1 MVETI
6 LLVEDEMRIARW
18 TQTYIEKAGYGCI
31 WASNGKDALHMAR
44 REQPDLIVL
53 DLMLPEI
60 DGWTVCEHLREESD
74 VPIIMLTAKV
84 SEKDVIQGLRLGA
97 DDYVKKPFSPD
108 ELIARIEATLRR
120 ANGKA
125 GPDNRLIVGNLTL
138 DLHTRQC
145 FLRDQ
150 PVGLTN
156 RQFELLQFFML
167 HPQQVLS
174 REQLIENVFGAEF
187 DSYERAIDIHIR
199 RLRTKIEHDPS
210 NPTLIQ
216 TVFGVGYRFCPEE
229 S

>member
-1 MVETI
+1 MAETI

-31 WASNGKDALHMAR
+31 WASNGKDALHLAR
-44 REQPDLIVL
+44 CEQPDLIVL
-53 DLMLPEI
+53 DLMLPEV
-60 DGWTVCEHLREESD
+60 DGWTVCEHLRQESD

-84 SEKDVIQGLRLGA
+84 AEHDVIHGLKLGA

-120 ANGKA
+120 ANGKVSV
-125 GPDNRLIVGNLTL
+125 GNRLVVGTLTL
-138 DLHTRQC
+138 DLESREC
-145 FLRDQ
+145 FLRDERIS
-150 PVGLTN
+150 LTN
-156 RQFELLQFFML
+156 RQFELLRFFML

-174 REQLIENVFGAEF
+174 REQLIINVFGEEY
-187 DSYERAIDIHIR
+187 DSFERAIDIHIR

-216 TVFGVGYRFCPEE
+216 TVFGVGYRYCPEDA
-229 S
+229 